1 VIAERKP
8 WIRPVE
14 VIIIAVGI
22 LLCVGLFVTFQQN
35 RVLTDVQSQ
44 GIERGYKNRA
54 VTCDLQTALGVGNSR
69 ECADPAIR
77 PYRDP
82 AVTPTAGAAE
92 AHAAA
97 QESRD
102 TRALVCML
110 FASRDL
116 DPPQELCSSG

>member
-69 ECADPAIR
+69 ECRSGDPTV
-77 PYRDP
+77 PGSGGDP
-82 AVTPTAGAAE
+82 DGRCGGGACGGAGVEGHEGAGLHAVRLA
-92 AHAAA
+92 
-97 QESRD
+97 
-102 TRALVCML
+102 
-110 FASRDL
+110 
-116 DPPQELCSSG
+116 